1 MPKVYIPMV
10 FWSTPL
16 FLIDILY
23 NEANLIKSITKFIW
37 GGYSIYYFIILII
50 QCYFILPLIKSN
62 KILCLIISF
71 ILTALSWLAIIYI
84 LPSLPLV
91 LYAGLFVSWGFYF
104 VLGVVLSNSKNNY
117 SIFLPILLI
126 IIGII
131 LQYYESLYLFDIGRI
146 SLGQKVSAIA
156 SNSGI
161 ILLMLSDKARSY
173 YKSNVLGKFFEYLGG
188 NSLGIYLVHCYFVS
202 LFSCVINIDIWGIN
216 LLLALCSTLIFILV
230 AKRLFSKSIR
240 VKLFGF

>member
-1 MPKVYIPMV
+1 M
-10 FWSTPL
+10 
-16 FLIDILY
+16 
-23 NEANLIKSITKFIW
+23 
-37 GGYSIYYFIILII
+37 
-50 QCYFILPLIKSN
+50 
-62 KILCLIISF
+62 
-71 ILTALSWLAIIYI
+71 
-84 LPSLPLV
+84 
-91 LYAGLFVSWGFYF
+91 
-104 VLGVVLSNSKNNY
+104 
-117 SIFLPILLI
+117 I